1 MKWLLQIE
9 LVLSLRSPE
18 PEVSWDISHCP
29 SNINAGQYSKTIVS
43 RNYPGTIGNDWFCE
57 YSFVV
62 YDLQAKIMV
71 EFLDFNLHTCREQNL
86 TIIDSK
92 TKRSA
97 GPYCQS
103 KKPPMF
109 LSDSNTLKIIAK
121 SGTLDNIYASSGFR
135 FKVSQATKEE
145 FEELEEQNEINE
157 GRLSGFSNERSFRP
171 PMKPMKRK
179 GQSCFY
185 VEIGLR

>member
-1 MKWLLQIE
+1 MKWLMQIE
-9 LVLSLRSPE
+9 LVICLRSPE

-29 SNINAGQYSKTIVS
+29 SSINAGDYSKTIVS
-43 RNYPGTIGNDWFCE
+43 RNYPNTIGNEWFCE

-62 YDLQAKIMV
+62 HDLQAKIMV
-71 EFLDFNLHTCREQNL
+71 EFLDFNLHTCREQSL

-121 SGTLDNIYASSGFR
+121 SGTLENIYASSGFR
-135 FKVSQATKEE
+135 FKVSQSTKQE
-145 FEELEEQNEINE
+145 FEELEEQNKINE
-157 GRLSGFSNERSFRP
+157 ERLSGFANEKAISRP
-171 PMKPMKRK
+171 MRPMKRK
-179 GQSCFY
+179 VQF
-185 VEIGLR
+185 